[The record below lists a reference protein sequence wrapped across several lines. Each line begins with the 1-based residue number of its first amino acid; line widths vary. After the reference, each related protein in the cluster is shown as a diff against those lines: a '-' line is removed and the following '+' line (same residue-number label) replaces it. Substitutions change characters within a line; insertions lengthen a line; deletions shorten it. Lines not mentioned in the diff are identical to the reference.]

1 MKLIKSIVIMLLC
14 IAGTCNL
21 YGYNE
26 THYARFFVNK
36 KCHNCDL
43 YKANFSGADLTNADF
58 TGSNLISANFQ
69 NATLYGANFTD
80 VSMAGANFNGAMW
93 IDGSMCD
100 EGSYG
105 TCIKKKSGN
114 Q

>member
-1 MKLIKSIVIMLLC
+1 MNRSSYLIILLFLSAHLINC
-14 IAGTCNL
+14 

-26 THYARFFVNK
+26 KHYARFFIK
-36 KCHNCDL
+36 KVCHHCDL

-69 NATLYGANFTD
+69 NATLYGAILKET
-80 VSMAGANFNGAMW
+80 SLAGANFSGAMW
-93 IDGSMCD
+93 IDGSIC
-100 EGSYG
+100 EQGSYG
-105 TCIKKKSGN
+105 TCKKRKK